1 MKNGKYRYV
10 VAGLL
15 FTAGAINYMDRAALG
30 IVAPIVGK
38 SLDLSP
44 SQLGII
50 FSSFFVGYSIFS
62 FLGGYFADK
71 WGTVRVFTYA
81 MGLWSLFCGLTAAA
95 TGFVSLLLCRVFF
108 GIGEGPM
115 SSNTNR
121 TISNWFPRHETS
133 TMIGFTFSGQT
144 LGNAIA
150 GPVVGL
156 IAYAF
161 DWRTS
166 FIVIAVLGFLWLV
179 MWRIFVTD
187 KPAQNARVGT
197 EERRLIDD
205 SRAVAEAANVEDDG
219 MTLGA
224 YLRRPSTL
232 ALGAGLFAVNY
243 TQYVFISWLPSY
255 LTNVMHLDLKQMSI
269 ITSIPW
275 ICGAIGYFGGGLI
288 GDWIY
293 RRMDDPVKA
302 RKLVATIPL
311 ALSGVAV
318 LSITSAGSLGAAV
331 GLIAAAL
338 LFLTG
343 SCQAIWAIQHEILP
357 LHRQGGVGGFIH
369 FLSNLSGIIGPALT
383 GFLIQYFGG
392 YHSAFLFGA
401 LIDFAGVI
409 AMVVFVRN
417 RRASE
422 LGAASQASRSGEHA

>member
-1 MKNGKYRYV
+1 MKTGKYRYV

-30 IVAPIVGK
+30 IVAPIVSK
-38 SLDLSP
+38 TLDLSP

-50 FSSFFVGYSIFS
+50 FSSFFIGYSIFS

-150 GPVVGL
+150 GPIVGL

-161 DWRTS
+161 DWRMS

-179 MWRIFVTD
+179 VWRIFVTD
-187 KPAQNARVGT
+187 KPASNARVHAD
-197 EERRLIDD
+197 ERRLIDE

-255 LTNVMHLDLKQMSI
+255 LTNVLHLDLKQMSV

-318 LSITSAGSLGAAV
+318 LSITSATSLAAAV

-401 LIDFAGVI
+401 LIDFTGVI
-409 AMVVFVRN
+409 AMVLFVHN
-417 RRASE
+417 RRVSD
-422 LGAASQASRSGEHA
+422 LGIAGQSAR

>member
-1 MKNGKYRYV
+1 MKTGKYRYV

-15 FTAGAINYMDRAALG
+15 FAAGAINYMDRAALG

-38 SLDLSP
+38 TLALSP
-44 SQLGII
+44 SQLGVI
-50 FSSFFVGYSIFS
+50 FSSFFVGYAIFS

-71 WGTVRVFTYA
+71 WGTRRVFTWA
-81 MGLWSLFCGLTAAA
+81 MGIWSLFCGLTAAA
-95 TGFVSLLLCRVFF
+95 TGFVSLLLTRVFF

-121 TISNWFPRHETS
+121 TISNWFPRHETA

-156 IAYAF
+156 VAVAF
-161 DWRTS
+161 GWRTS
-166 FIVIAVLGFLWLV
+166 FVVIAVLGLIWLV
-179 MWRIFVTD
+179 CWRLFVTD
-187 KPAQNARVGT
+187 KPAQSRRVGAAET
-197 EERRLIDD
+197 QLIDA
-205 SRAVAEAANVEDDG
+205 SRAAAEAVNVEDDG

-255 LTNVMHLDLKQMSI
+255 LTNVMHLDLRQMSI

-275 ICGAIGYFGGGLI
+275 ICGAIGYFGGGLV
-288 GDWIY
+288 GDY
-293 RRMDDPVKA
+293 VYKRMNDPVKA
-302 RKLVATIPL
+302 RKIVATIPL

-318 LSITSAGSLGAAV
+318 LCITSATSLTAAV
-331 GLIAAAL
+331 ALIAAAL

-343 SCQAIWAIQHEILP
+343 SCQSIWAVQHEILP

-383 GFLIQYFGG
+383 GVLIQYFGG
-392 YHSAFLFGA
+392 YHSAFMFGA
-401 LIDFAGVI
+401 LIDFAGVL
-409 AMVVFVRN
+409 AMLLFVQSKHRITE
-417 RRASE
+417 RV
-422 LGAASQASRSGEHA
+422 AA

>member
-1 MKNGKYRYV
+1 MKTGKYRYV

-30 IVAPIVGK
+30 IVAPIVSK
-38 SLDLSP
+38 TLDLSP

-50 FSSFFVGYSIFS
+50 FSSFFIGYSIFS

-150 GPVVGL
+150 GPIVGL

-161 DWRTS
+161 DWRMS

-179 MWRIFVTD
+179 VWRIFVTD
-187 KPAQNARVGT
+187 KPANNARVHAD
-197 EERRLIDD
+197 ERRLIDE

-255 LTNVMHLDLKQMSI
+255 LTNVLHLDLKQMSI

-318 LSITSAGSLGAAV
+318 LSITSATSLAAAV

-401 LIDFAGVI
+401 LIDFTGVI
-409 AMVVFVRN
+409 AMVLFVHN
-417 RRASE
+417 RRVSD
-422 LGAASQASRSGEHA
+422 LGIAGQSVR

>member
-1 MKNGKYRYV
+1 MKTGKYRYV

-15 FTAGAINYMDRAALG
+15 LAAGAINYMDRAARG

-38 SLDLSP
+38 TLELSP
-44 SQLGII
+44 SQLGVI
-50 FSSFFVGYSIFS
+50 FSSFFVGYAIFS

-71 WGTVRVFTYA
+71 WGTLRVFTWA
-81 MGLWSLFCGLTAAA
+81 MGWWSLFCGLTAAA
-95 TGFVSLLLCRVFF
+95 AGFVSLLLTRVFF

-121 TISNWFPRHETS
+121 TISNWFPRHETA

-156 IAYAF
+156 VAVAF
-161 DWRTS
+161 GWRTS
-166 FIVIAVLGFLWLV
+166 FVVIAVLGLIWLIC
-179 MWRIFVTD
+179 WRIFVTD
-187 KPAQNARVGT
+187 KPAQSRRVGAAET
-197 EERRLIDD
+197 QLIVA
-205 SRAVAEAANVEDDG
+205 SRAAAEAVNVEDDG

-275 ICGAIGYFGGGLI
+275 ICGAVGYFGGGLV
-288 GDWIY
+288 GDY
-293 RRMDDPVKA
+293 VYKRMNDPVKA

-311 ALSGVAV
+311 SLSGVAV
-318 LSITSAGSLGAAV
+318 LCITSATSLTAAV
-331 GLIAAAL
+331 ALIAAAL

-343 SCQAIWAIQHEILP
+343 SCQSIWAVQHEILP
-357 LHRQGGVGGFIH
+357 LHRQGGVGGVIH

-383 GFLIQYFGG
+383 GVLIQYFGG
-392 YHSAFLFGA
+392 YHSAFMFGA
-401 LIDFAGVI
+401 LIDFAGVL
-409 AMVVFVRN
+409 AMLLFVQSKHRMTE
-417 RRASE
+417 RV
-422 LGAASQASRSGEHA
+422 AA